1 MNKIYSPRC
10 KKHPKNRNPKI
21 SSTSNYRTMFSTYSV
36 SFKSKRNRFTEQQEE
51 EEKKIVAIVM
61 YSLEHWGYY

>member
-21 SSTSNYRTMFSTYSV
+21 SSTSNYRTMFSTHSLV
-36 SFKSKRNRFTEQQEE
+36 FKSKRNRFTEQQQE
-51 EEKKIVAIVM
+51 EEK
-61 YSLEHWGYY
+61 